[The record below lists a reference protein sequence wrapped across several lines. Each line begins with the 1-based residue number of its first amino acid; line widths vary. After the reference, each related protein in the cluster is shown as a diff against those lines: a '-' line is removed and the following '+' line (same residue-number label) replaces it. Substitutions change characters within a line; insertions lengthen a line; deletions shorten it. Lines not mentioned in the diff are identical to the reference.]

1 MIRVRTNLI
10 DALLGKYR
18 GEMLEAQANIEVY
31 LSNPVGIG
39 EHPDI
44 IAAIDEQV
52 TRYAD
57 ANEKWNII
65 NDEFDADP
73 TQEDWDDR

>member
-1 MIRVRTNLI
+1 MIRATLV
-10 DALLGKYR
+10 DALLAKYK

-44 IAAIDEQV
+44 IAALDEQI
-52 TRYAD
+52 TLYTD
-57 ANEKWNII
+57 ANEKWNVV
-65 NDEFDADP
+65 NDEFDKDP
-73 TQEDWDDR
+73 IQEDWDAR